1 MARNSLLVMLTLLLG
16 VGAVARAGAAAA
28 QPAGHAH
35 APAAAPA
42 ELGATAQPAG
52 SARAPLFDNLGTHHH
67 EIKTAS
73 PQAQRYFDQG
83 LRLVYGFNH
92 DEAERAFREAAR
104 LDPQCAM
111 AWWGVALTLGPNIN
125 LPIDPERNR
134 AAYEA
139 IQKALALQPQAS
151 EREAAYIQALAKRYS
166 LAPDA
171 SRDDLDRAYARVMGD
186 VSRRYPDD
194 LDAATLYAESLM
206 DLRPWRLWTPDGKPA
221 EGTAEIVAVLESV
234 LKRSPDHPGANHYYI
249 HAVEASPHPERA
261 LPSARRLESL
271 VPGAG
276 HLVHMPAHIYM
287 RTGDYAAATRSNQAA
302 AVVDE
307 AYIRNSSAQGIYP
320 LMYYGHN
327 LHFLAIAAAMGGES
341 AVAKQAAA
349 RLIANVSPA
358 VEEMP
363 MGEFMMPTPI
373 YVALRFQ
380 RWDEI
385 LQYPEPS
392 GDMQTTHALWH
403 YARALAYVANGDA
416 KSAQAEREAF
426 TAEREKVPL
435 GWMFNLNGAR
445 DVLSVAAAVLEA
457 RLAAA
462 QGNRAAAIESW
473 RKAAEAED
481 ALAYDEPPIWYY
493 PVRESLGGE
502 LLRAGRFK
510 EAEEAFRADLER
522 NPRNGRSLF
531 GLWKS
536 LEAQKKQ
543 AEAEAAR
550 KEFEAAWKHADVTL
564 RAEDL

>member
-1 MARNSLLVMLTLLLG
+1 MLTLLLG

-171 SRDDLDRAYARVMGD
+171 SRDDLDRAYARAMGD

-287 RTGDYAAATRSNQAA
+287 RTGDYAAATKSNQAA

-307 AYIRNSSAQGIYP
+307 AYIGKSSAQGIYP

-349 RLIANVSPA
+349 RLLANVGPA

-392 GDMQTTHALWH
+392 GDMQTTHALWR
-403 YARALAYVANGDA
+403 YARALAHAAKGDL
-416 KSAQAEREAF
+416 KSSQAEREAF
-426 TAEREKVPL
+426 AAERGKVPA

-473 RKAAEAED
+473 SKAAEAED

-502 LLRAGRFK
+502 LLRAGRFG
-510 EAEEAFRADLER
+510 EAEEVFRADLER
-522 NPRNGRSLF
+522 NPHNGRSLF

-536 LEAQKKQ
+536 LEARKMP

-550 KEFEAAWKHADVTL
+550 KEFEAAWKNADVTL
-564 RAEDL
+564 QVGDL

>member
-1 MARNSLLVMLTLLLG
+1 MARSSCAVALMLLL
-16 VGAVARAGAAAA
+16 APSAAPPAEPAGAA
-28 QPAGHAH
+28 
-35 APAAAPA
+35 
-42 ELGATAQPAG
+42 
-52 SARAPLFDNLGTHHH
+52 LFDNLGTYHH

-104 LDPQCAM
+104 LDPSCAM

-125 LPIDPERNR
+125 LPIDPERNQ

-139 IQKALALQPQAS
+139 IQKALALVPHAS
-151 EREAAYIQALAKRYS
+151 GREAAYIQALAKRYS

-171 SRDDLDRAYARVMGD
+171 SRDDLDRAYAGALGD

-302 AVVDE
+302 ASVDE
-307 AYIRNSSAQGIYP
+307 AYIKNSSTQGVYP

-327 LHFLAIAAAMGGES
+327 LHFLAIAAAMDGES

-349 RLIANVSPA
+349 RLMTNVGPA

-385 LQYPEPS
+385 LGYPEPNR
-392 GDMQTTHALWH
+392 DMQTTHALWRF
-403 YARALAYVANGDA
+403 ARALAYTVKGDA
-416 KSAQAEREAF
+416 KSAQAERQAF
-426 TAEREKVPL
+426 AAEREKVPA

-457 RLAAA
+457 RLAAV

-473 RKAAEAED
+473 SRAVEAQD

-510 EAEEAFRADLER
+510 EAEVAFRADLER

-531 GLWKS
+531 GVWKS
-536 LEAQKKQ
+536 LDAQKKR

-550 KEFEAAWKHADVTL
+550 KEFEAAWKNADVTL
-564 RAEDL
+564 QVGDL

>member
-1 MARNSLLVMLTLLLG
+1 LLSA
-16 VGAVARAGAAAA
+16 GAVARPGAAAT
-28 QPAGHAH
+28 QPAGHTH
-35 APAAAPA
+35 VSAAAPA
-42 ELGATAQPAG
+42 ESGQAAQPAG
-52 SARAPLFDNLGTHHH
+52 SAGAPLFDNLGSYHH

-73 PQAQRYFDQG
+73 PQAQHYFDQG

-104 LDPQCAM
+104 LDPSCAM

-125 LPIDPERNR
+125 LPIDPERNQ

-139 IQKALALQPQAS
+139 IQKALALVPHAS

-171 SRDDLDRAYARVMGD
+171 NRDDLDRAYAGAMAD

-234 LKRSPDHPGANHYYI
+234 LKRNPDHPGANHYYI

-302 AVVDE
+302 ASVDE
-307 AYIRNSSAQGIYP
+307 AYIKNSSAQGVYP

-349 RLIANVSPA
+349 RLIANVGPA

-380 RWDEI
+380 RWDDI
-385 LQYPEPS
+385 LQYPEPNR
-392 GDMQTTHALWH
+392 DMQTTHALWR
-403 YARALAYVANGDA
+403 YARALAYMAKGDA

-426 TAEREKVPL
+426 AAERGKVPA
-435 GWMFNLNGAR
+435 GWMLNLNGAR
-445 DVLSVAAAVLEA
+445 NVLDVAAAVLEA

-462 QGNRAAAIESW
+462 QGNRAAAVESW
-473 RKAAEAED
+473 SKAVEAQD

-510 EAEEAFRADLER
+510 EAEVVFRADLER

-536 LEAQKKQ
+536 LEAQKKP

-550 KEFEAAWKHADVTL
+550 KEFEAAWKNADVTL
-564 RAEDL
+564 QVGDL